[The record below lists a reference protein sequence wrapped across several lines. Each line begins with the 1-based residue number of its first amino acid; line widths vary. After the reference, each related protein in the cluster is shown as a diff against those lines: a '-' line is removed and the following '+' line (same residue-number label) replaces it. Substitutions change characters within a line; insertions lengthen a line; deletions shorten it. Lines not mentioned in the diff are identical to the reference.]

1 MQQMRIFLWLIFLL
15 PVSGFSQADFSGM
28 AKALG
33 SGNADALGQYFDQNV
48 EISISDQEDVYA
60 KAQAIGVVK
69 QFFNQ
74 NAPRGFQQMHQGA
87 SKGSDAQY
95 CIGNLSTAS
104 GTFRVYLYAKSSG
117 GKFLIQEV
125 RFDKGS

>member
-1 MQQMRIFLWLIFLL
+1 MFVWLILLL
-15 PVSGFSQADFSGM
+15 PIAGAAQADFSGM

-48 EISISDQEDVYA
+48 EISMSDNEDVYA
-60 KAQAIGVVK
+60 KAQAINMVR
-69 QFFNQ
+69 QFFTQ

-95 CIGNLSTAS
+95 CIGNLTTAS
-104 GTFRVYLYAKSSG
+104 GTFRVYLYAKTSA
-117 GKFLIQEV
+117 GKFLIQEI
-125 RFDKGS
+125 RFDKGN

>member
-1 MQQMRIFLWLIFLL
+1 MFFL
-15 PVSGFSQADFSGM
+15 PVVGYAQVDFAGM

-48 EISISDQEDVYA
+48 EISIADTEDLYA
-60 KAQAIGVVK
+60 RAQAIAVVR
-69 QFFNQ
+69 QFFTQ
-74 NAPRGFQQMHQGA
+74 NAARGFQQMHQGA

-95 CIGNLSTAS
+95 CIGNLTTAS
-104 GTFRVYLYAKSSG
+104 GTFRVYLYAKNSG

-125 RFDKGS
+125 RFDKGG

>member
-1 MQQMRIFLWLIFLL
+1 
-15 PVSGFSQADFSGM
+15 M
-28 AKALG
+28 ARALG

-48 EISISDQEDVYA
+48 EISMTDKEDVYA
-60 KAQAIGVVK
+60 KAQAIAAVR
-69 QFFNQ
+69 QFFVQ

-95 CIGNLSTAS
+95 CIGNLTTST

-117 GKFLIQEV
+117 GKFLIQEI
-125 RFDKGS
+125 RFDRGG

>member
-1 MQQMRIFLWLIFLL
+1 MKMFVWLILLL
-15 PVSGFSQADFSGM
+15 PVAGAAQADFSGM

-48 EISISDQEDVYA
+48 EISMSDNEDVYA
-60 KAQAIGVVK
+60 KAQAINMVR
-69 QFFNQ
+69 QFFTQ

-95 CIGNLSTAS
+95 CIGNLTTAS
-104 GTFRVYLYAKSSG
+104 GTFRVYLYAKTTA
-117 GKFLIQEV
+117 GKFLIQEI
-125 RFDKGS
+125 RFDKGN